1 MVSSLAYVGLLGY
14 VCGGESSRWILSQV
28 FSRDFQL
35 LFAVYLLSSPYG
47 NLCIHI
53 KGFFIKGLFNPQLF
67 RAICLLLQLL
77 KGQLQQQFISLLPLM
92 PWSCEHFISESPTEL
107 QAQGFLLVFL
117 VLCGIRWIISSCVF
131 CYSTYMY
138 ILFSGSLK
146 SIYGGSLID
155 LVSTCY
161 LQWKCYFFYA
171 EVVFNISFWDELIFL
186 QLFCV
191 SVFRNFLLSLKLNAK

>member
-1 MVSSLAYVGLLGY
+1 MVSSLAYVDLRGY
-14 VCGGESSRWILSQV
+14 ACEGETSRWILSQV

-35 LFAVYLLSSPYG
+35 LFAVYLLSSSYS
-47 NLCIHI
+47 NLCIHV

-77 KGQLQQQFISLLPLM
+77 KGQLQQQFISLLPSM

-117 VLCGIRWIISSCVF
+117 VPCGSRQIVSYCVF

-146 SIYGGSLID
+146 SIYGGSFID

-161 LQWKCYFFYA
+161 LQWKCSFLYKQCLT
-171 EVVFNISFWDELIFL
+171 VVVGMS
-186 QLFCV
+186 
-191 SVFRNFLLSLKLNAK
+191 